1 MFGVLRCAGFLVIT
15 PNYYFSSTTLPT
27 GHIPIEWI
35 QVCHQY
41 SGIYHLGIS
50 WIHPLVS
57 ISWSPFQSRSPSSG
71 HCRHL
76 LTDHPTS
83 KCPIS
88 PPSHSLPVHN
98 AAEKSSCNSVWFLMM
113 CFLVM
118 LGWRTEFSV
127 LQSLLQDLVFTL
139 SVLCSHCAPLAVS
152 ARLAQP
158 LQKTL
163 SIPSPTPEVSSV
175 WNTLPHSFIR
185 LSSVAASSG
194 KLLNLL
200 C

>member
-1 MFGVLRCAGFLVIT
+1 MCRVLSNHPKLLFFFHHFTHWTHTYRV
-15 PNYYFSSTTLPT
+15 NSSLSPILRYLPLRYLLDPSISLHLMVT
-27 GHIPIEWI
+27 ISI
-35 QVCHQY
+35 QVT
-41 SGIYHLGIS
+41 
-50 WIHPLVS
+50 
-57 ISWSPFQSRSPSSG
+57 SSG
-71 HCRHL
+71 HCWHL

-83 KCPIS
+83 KCPVS
-88 PPSHSLPVHN
+88 PPSHSLSVHN

-118 LGWRTEFSV
+118 IGWRTEFSV

-152 ARLAQP
+152 AWLAQP
-158 LQKTL
+158 PQKTL

-194 KLLNLL
+194 KPLNLL